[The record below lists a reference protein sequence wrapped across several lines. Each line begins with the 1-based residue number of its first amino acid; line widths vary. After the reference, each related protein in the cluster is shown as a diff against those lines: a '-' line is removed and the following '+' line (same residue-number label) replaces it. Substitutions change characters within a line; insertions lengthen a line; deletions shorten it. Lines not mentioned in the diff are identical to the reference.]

1 MNESRK
7 ETDSTLWHRANL
19 TASLVANYLMTSY
32 SHEDARAHY
41 EDDVLTIHCV
51 AGPPP
56 RWEYDEKHNAFDDRE
71 PGISVITHQDG
82 QEVKVLQTSSSK
94 AGTHPRPSSSPDPGW
109 TTSKASWTGSGKKPR
124 KEEERCPSYQ
134 SKRPRSE
141 QRAQNSLEIIR
152 TKPAMKRPS

>member
-56 RWEYDEKHNAFDDRE
+56 RWEYDGKHNAFDDRE

-94 AGTHPRPSSSPDPGW
+94 SRNPSPTIFVPGPW
-109 TTSKASWTGSGKKPR
+109 MDHIESLMDRVREKA
-124 KEEERCPSYQ
+124 KERG
-134 SKRPRSE
+134 
-141 QRAQNSLEIIR
+141 R
-152 TKPAMKRPS
+152 TLPLIPE